1 MTPQTGVTKEKISKW
16 DYLKRKRFCTA
27 KETINKMQSTPTYWE
42 KILDNDTS
50 NKELISKIYK
60 KLIQL
65 KTKNP

>member
-1 MTPQTGVTKEKISKW
+1 
-16 DYLKRKRFCTA
+16 
-27 KETINKMQSTPTYWE
+27 MQSTPTYWE